1 MTFTCDAIKT
11 NIYLPYYILKAY
23 IGGLFSFEPRQGLL
37 SRTAMP
43 TTDEHDWIF
52 DYVLQFLESDKFDAS
67 VMDFVDEKCFIFDN
81 EDENKLEYTDIH
93 REFKEHI
100 EALISSNLG
109 ELGISSDMF
118 FDACEKGRNARD
130 INKQVFE
137 RMVAMDD
144 FETFKKLMVKRNMEI
159 QLEAIR
165 SYDLA
170 ISAVNSTTP
179 KSKKKGG
186 YDSDEDRELK
196 MALEAS
202 LTNPEKLIAVLGAG
216 ASTASG
222 DDVRF

>member
-1 MTFTCDAIKT
+1 MSA
-11 NIYLPYYILKAY
+11 
-23 IGGLFSFEPRQGLL
+23 
-37 SRTAMP
+37 
-43 TTDEHDWIF
+43 TDEHDWIF

-81 EDENKLEYTDIH
+81 EEENKFEYTDIH

-109 ELGISSDMF
+109 ELGISSEMF
-118 FDACEKGRNARD
+118 FEACEKGRNGRD

-144 FETFKKLMVKRNMEI
+144 FETFKKLMVKRNMEL

-170 ISAVNSTTP
+170 ASAVKATP
-179 KSKKKGG
+179 KS
-186 YDSDEDRELK
+186 
-196 MALEAS
+196 A
-202 LTNPEKLIAVLGAG
+202 N
-216 ASTASG
+216 
-222 DDVRF
+222 